1 VRQKTITSREKAS
14 FHLLRC
20 NLSLNTNSHSFG
32 FMNLAKV
39 QCNQQACL
47 LRNYKKEA
55 KTEGEAEKVE
65 EVE

>member
-1 VRQKTITSREKAS
+1 
-14 FHLLRC
+14 
-20 NLSLNTNSHSFG
+20 
-32 FMNLAKV
+32 MNLAKV